1 MRRYAA
7 DFAPSS
13 RVSFSL
19 FKPGGNHNLCDD
31 IILLH
36 DNPNMLSTCRTAG
49 RYATPAALYLLSHT
63 CLNCFFELF
72 EPLLCEADLREP
84 SLSLRGTRGPQNAFI
99 RSPSATAVTPPPWL
113 ARPLPAS
120 LRDTPP
126 NLAPARPS

>member
-1 MRRYAA
+1 MVDPKPKSHSSVDEWLTLFLSRDKSVPPDCYYRY
-7 DFAPSS
+7 
-13 RVSFSL
+13 
-19 FKPGGNHNLCDD
+19 PG
-31 IILLH
+31 
-36 DNPNMLSTCRTAG
+36 
-49 RYATPAALYLLSHT
+49 T